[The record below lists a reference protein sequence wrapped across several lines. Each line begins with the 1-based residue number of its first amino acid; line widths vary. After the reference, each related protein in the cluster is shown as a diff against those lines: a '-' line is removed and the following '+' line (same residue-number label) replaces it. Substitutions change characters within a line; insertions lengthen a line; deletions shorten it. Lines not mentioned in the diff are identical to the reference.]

1 MIEFCTCGSIGVV
14 ALQSRYIV
22 IMNIKKYFILVFV
35 VFMLSGCFLT
45 KVVTV
50 PARVGGAILSTIPV
64 VGDTADEVIDS
75 AADAVD
81 KIPL

>member
-1 MIEFCTCGSIGVV
+1 
-14 ALQSRYIV
+14 
-22 IMNIKKYFILVFV
+22 MNIKNYIILVFV
-35 VFMLSGCFLT
+35 VSMLSGCFLT
-45 KVVTV
+45 KAVTV
-50 PARVGGAILSTIPV
+50 PARIGGAILSTVPV

>member
-1 MIEFCTCGSIGVV
+1 
-14 ALQSRYIV
+14 
-22 IMNIKKYFILVFV
+22 
-35 VFMLSGCFLT
+35 MLSGCFLT

-50 PARVGGAILSTIPV
+50 PARIGGAILSTVPV

-75 AADAVD
+75 VADTVD